1 METFANF
8 WKPLAELLSK
18 PIFSQTSSNL
28 SVGMLIYLIF
38 GTWLIFFL
46 SKFISRRVIEKL
58 LNRHGTDRGV
68 SHAVGSIFRYVFLF
82 VGLVIIV
89 QSTGVDLSAL
99 TVLVGALGVGIGFG
113 LQSITNNFISGII
126 ILFERPIKVGDRVE
140 LPELDNLAGDVV
152 NISARS
158 TTIITNDNIAIL
170 IPNSKFVSDT
180 VINWSYNDANVR
192 FKIPVG
198 VSYKEDPEVIREIL
212 LEVASKHPG
221 VLKKPA
227 ADVLFDEYA
236 ESSLNFILRV
246 CTSDYTRSPN
256 LFKSELYFEIF
267 KEFKKRNIE
276 IPYPQ
281 HDVYIKQFAKGTID
295 EQNI

>member
-1 METFANF
+1 METFADF
-8 WKPLAELLSK
+8 WKAVTELLSK

-28 SVGMLIYLIF
+28 SVGMLIFLVL
-38 GTWLIFFL
+38 GTWFIFFL
-46 SKFISRRVIEKL
+46 SKFISRRVIERL
-58 LNRHGTDRGV
+58 LNRRGTDRGV

-89 QSTGVDLSAL
+89 QSTGVDLSTL

-113 LQSITNNFISGII
+113 LQSVTNNFISGII

-198 VSYKEDPEVIREIL
+198 VSYNEDPEIVREIL
-212 LEVASKHPG
+212 LDVANKHPG
-221 VLKKPA
+221 VLKLPG

-236 ESSLNFILRV
+236 DSSLKFTLRV
-246 CTSDYTRSPN
+246 FTTDYTRKPH
-256 LFKSELYFEIF
+256 LLKSQLYFEIF
-267 KEFKKRNIE
+267 KEFKKKGIE
-276 IPYPQ
+276 LPFPQ
-281 HDVYIKQFAKGTID
+281 RDVYIKQFAGGAID
-295 EQNI
+295 EQKT

>member
-8 WKPLAELLSK
+8 WETLTGLLSK
-18 PIFSQTSSNL
+18 PIFSQGNSNL
-28 SVGMLIYLIF
+28 SIGVLIYLIL

-46 SKFISRRVIEKL
+46 AKFISRRVIERL

-82 VGLVIIV
+82 VGLVIVV
-89 QSTGVDLSAL
+89 QSTGIDLSAI
-99 TVLVGALGVGIGFG
+99 TVLIGAFGVGIGFG
-113 LQSITNNFISGII
+113 LQSVTNNFISGII

-198 VSYKEDPEVIREIL
+198 VSYNEDPEVVREIL
-212 LEVASKHPG
+212 LDVANKHPG
-221 VLKKPA
+221 VLKQPG

-236 ESSLNFILRV
+236 DSSINFTLRV
-246 CTSDYTRSPN
+246 FTTDYTRKPH
-256 LFKSELYFEIF
+256 LLKSQLYFEIF
-267 KEFKKRNIE
+267 KEFKKRGIE
-276 IPYPQ
+276 LPFPQ
-281 HDVYIKQFAKGTID
+281 RDVYIKQFAGATID
-295 EQNI
+295 GQKS